1 MNCFYRISAGTLL
14 IVSTAIFIS
23 GCQTVHLGAEKGV
36 QKPKISRVTD
46 PIEFS
51 YRFVEADS
59 YGIDMHRVLKVSN
72 LSGRRELLGSWCAK
86 EDSSDNLSYHLFQ
99 LCKQQKGERVQAV
112 GPRQWCFRPSDRTVL
127 FEWSDI
133 WGNDSRCLTGERRKI
148 SVNAP
153 ASADEVNNPYWE
165 GYWKSF
171 GVDRNYDLKSAKK
184 EKQTLHTPKASQKT
198 KTQKKLSQKEI
209 EFRSLDT
216 ERKTV
221 VLEGHKF
228 QYGLLDNGTPVVVL
242 FGEDTIQGQMAQ
254 GAEAALLAGTSSPQ
268 LRKLFSEAV
277 AFAKRIHTEINTRVF
292 DSTITEEVRRRIEGY
307 GNVLII
313 GSGEGARKTAD
324 ALLSEHSVTM
334 TLRDDSKT
342 FLIPPGTK
350 HVPYDDRRMW
360 IPEAD
365 VVISA
370 SSGLYHTLTEDDR
383 DLVEGKLLF
392 DLSTPPDLPSSFN
405 AVRTEDLSIE
415 LPERN
420 EVERKVRYEADK
432 EVMKYLSWLERSG
445 RAEDTALSAERIA
458 TASIRRSSEMIM
470 KLGLDDEKEKAFR
483 SSLMENIRKAA
494 LSELIV
500 RKP

>member
-242 FGEDTIQGQMAQ
+242 FGEDTSWVCVNCFNSMDARLGFFPAFFPSRPDKMLRFVSYPHKKTDYVALMLMA
-254 GAEAALLAGTSSPQ
+254 
-268 LRKLFSEAV
+268 RKGE
-277 AFAKRIHTEINTRVF
+277 
-292 DSTITEEVRRRIEGY
+292 TIPGY
-307 GNVLII
+307 GDATSISLKYDF
-313 GSGEGARKTAD
+313 SCSPMRKRLDYIASLNDVPSSEPKRHEVSDDQKQWEDVPNTD
-324 ALLSEHSVTM
+324 AL
-334 TLRDDSKT
+334 
-342 FLIPPGTK
+342 FI
-350 HVPYDDRRMW
+350 
-360 IPEAD
+360 
-365 VVISA
+365 
-370 SSGLYHTLTEDDR
+370 
-383 DLVEGKLLF
+383 
-392 DLSTPPDLPSSFN
+392 
-405 AVRTEDLSIE
+405 SIE
-415 LPERN
+415 
-420 EVERKVRYEADK
+420 
-432 EVMKYLSWLERSG
+432 
-445 RAEDTALSAERIA
+445 RAC
-458 TASIRRSSEMIM
+458 
-470 KLGLDDEKEKAFR
+470 
-483 SSLMENIRKAA
+483 SLK
-494 LSELIV
+494 
-500 RKP
+500 